1 MYDKQSR
8 ITYGVAIFLRF
19 MKYIIGLT
27 NFNLEKISQQCH
39 NVIEKQ
45 ALKRILVKKKK
56 IVLMRF
62 KKT

>member
-1 MYDKQSR
+1 
-8 ITYGVAIFLRF
+8 

-27 NFNLEKISQQCH
+27 NSNIENISQQCH

-45 ALKRILVKKKK
+45 ALKRILVKKK

-62 KKT
+62 KKTLKITFFGGHF